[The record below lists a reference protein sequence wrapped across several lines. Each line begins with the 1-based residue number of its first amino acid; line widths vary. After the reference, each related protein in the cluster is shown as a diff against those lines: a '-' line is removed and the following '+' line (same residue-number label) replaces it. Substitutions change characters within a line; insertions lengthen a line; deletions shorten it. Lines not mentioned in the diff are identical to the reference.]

1 VGQTTAGARAEAG
14 CARTPLAERILHLL
28 GSRGALFHSELVG
41 LLEARP
47 IEVEGALWTL
57 VAEGRVGAD
66 GFQALRALLGSRAR
80 GSKTRAGKRARR
92 GLRRGLAAGPTAS
105 AEGRWSLVPEREP
118 IDDVDGVAE
127 AIAEQLLL
135 RWGIV
140 FRDVVVRES
149 LALPWRE
156 IVWAFRRLEARGAIR
171 GGRFVSGFTGEQF
184 AMPEAL
190 EVLARTRRAPRT
202 GERIRV
208 CGSDPLNLVGILTP
222 GSRIPATRTRE
233 VIYIDGLPVDQAETR
248 GENFLP
254 SAEAAARATTAI
266 AASAIVGSTAHD
278 VEVLGAP

>member
-1 VGQTTAGARAEAG
+1 
-14 CARTPLAERILHLL
+14 
-28 GSRGALFHSELVG
+28 
-41 LLEARP
+41 
-47 IEVEGALWTL
+47 
-57 VAEGRVGAD
+57 
-66 GFQALRALLGSRAR
+66 
-80 GSKTRAGKRARR
+80 
-92 GLRRGLAAGPTAS
+92 
-105 AEGRWSLVPEREP
+105 VPEREP

-266 AASAIVGSTAHD
+266 AASAIVGSTAQD